1 MMSSKKLVGGRQ
13 PRASFQL
20 STQPG
25 RRRPAVPRPVPYPPA
40 VPCFLRTYIA
50 PFWLA
55 QDHQNGA
62 DIDRHN
68 GLGRNRR
75 GRSSWLAN
83 ATSLSPC
90 VGYAVFFDYRR
101 RSQADFRRTL
111 RRNERRQA
119 RAEKEEAEESTRRQR
134 NAIKARVDEAK
145 EEGFPAGVEER
156 EAYFNEQVMSGE
168 MLSSDR
174 MDWSPFPSRN
184 GAVMLMPSTATKSV
198 ESALAFYKGL
208 KVYPAPGDLI
218 KIYDSTVPKP
228 ILDILA
234 EMIAYDST
242 LDIRTRSPGINLG
255 DIPNVGLD

>member
-1 MMSSKKLVGGRQ
+1 SALNAISSYNHSPDDGVLQ
-13 PRASFQL
+13 FPRAAPYLLQSPASCEHTLPLFGPPKTVRMVQT
-20 STQPG
+20 STVVTASVATVAA
-25 RRRPAVPRPVPYPPA
+25 AV
-40 VPCFLRTYIA
+40 
-50 PFWLA
+50 
-55 QDHQNGA
+55 
-62 DIDRHN
+62 
-68 GLGRNRR
+68 
-75 GRSSWLAN
+75 
-83 ATSLSPC
+83 

-134 NAIKARVDEAK
+134 DAIKARVDEAK

-174 MDWSPFPSRN
+174 TDWPPFSQPQRCSDTD
-184 GAVMLMPSTATKSV
+184 ASTATKSV